1 MRSRI
6 WPSPWTPN
14 AHTNCRLNISH
25 KEVWQSS
32 RTQYGE
38 DKILYFFPSCHPSPN
53 PVFPVSI
60 NYTTQLLMPKNF
72 DVVYFT
78 LNIQAISKSC
88 QLYLPHMLLWPL
100 LSAFPT
106 STLLQVPSCLVW
118 NNALASQLFPLLPA
132 LYPTVYSPHSSWVL
146 RSLITNKSDQITP
159 LGKTFHHLQ
168 ITLGPG
174 RCGPWLPLWPN
185 FLPLFP
191 PQGLHSSHTDLAD
204 P

>member
-1 MRSRI
+1 MPIPTADS
-6 WPSPWTPN
+6 T
-14 AHTNCRLNISH
+14 SH
-25 KEVWQSS
+25 IKRFDSHLELSMVKTKFCTSS
-32 RTQYGE
+32 LPATQA
-38 DKILYFFPSCHPSPN
+38 LTQCS
-53 PVFPVSI
+53 VSI